1 MGQLH
6 VNAEAI
12 LKMHRLSKQP
22 TQRENG
28 FMSYRFKIGFSR
40 TTTYILLIA
49 LAAIMLLPFL
59 WMVSASFKLDK
70 DVFRF
75 PIQWIPAQIQW
86 SNYIRIWTQIPYLT
100 FFTNTAKLT
109 IIITL
114 LQLFTSSFAGY
125 AFAKLQFKGKDI
137 IFLAYIASIAIP
149 WQAYMVPQFIM
160 MRRLDL
166 VDTHTSLI
174 LLQAFSAFGV
184 FLMRQ
189 FFISIP
195 NDIIDAARIDGLSE
209 YGIYFRIMLPLSR
222 PALATLTIFT
232 AVFVWNDFM
241 GPLIYLNSQSLKTIQ
256 LGLRMFIQQYSANYA
271 LIMAASLV
279 SLVPIV
285 VLFLIFQRFFVEGIA
300 STGVKG

>member
-1 MGQLH
+1 M
-6 VNAEAI
+6 A
-12 LKMHRLSKQP
+12 
-22 TQRENG
+22 
-28 FMSYRFKIGFSR
+28 YRFKVGLGKAI
-40 TTTYILLIA
+40 TYVLLIV
-49 LAAIMLLPFL
+49 LAISMLLPFL
-59 WMVSASFKLDK
+59 WMVSASLKLDK

-75 PIQWIPAQIQW
+75 PIQWIPAEPQW
-86 SNYIRIWTQIPYLT
+86 SNYVRIWTQIPFLT
-100 FFTNTAKLT
+100 FFANTAKLT
-109 IIITL
+109 VIITL

-125 AFAKLQFKGKDI
+125 AFAKLQFKGRDT

-149 WQAYMVPQFIM
+149 WQSYMVPQFIM
-160 MRRLDL
+160 MRRLGL

-209 YGIYFRIMLPLSR
+209 YGIYFRVMLPLSQ

-256 LGLRMFIQQYSANYA
+256 LGLRMFIMQYSANYA

-279 SLVPIV
+279 SLIPVTL
-285 VLFLIFQRFFVEGIA
+285 LFLTFQRFFVEGVA
-300 STGVKG
+300 STGIKG